1 MDSNRRWDFLLAPC
15 VSSELLKKNV
25 NESHVERI
33 KMENKGNLFET
44 VKIKKNINN
53 KEFDEKR
60 VVMVILVE
68 FIIIEKFIKA
78 I

>member
-1 MDSNRRWDFLLAPC
+1 MLAPC

-33 KMENKGNLFET
+33 KIENKGNLFET

-68 FIIIEKFIKA
+68 FIIIEKFVKA

>member
-1 MDSNRRWDFLLAPC
+1 MLAPC

-33 KMENKGNLFET
+33 KIENKGNLFET
-44 VKIKKNINN
+44 VKIKKNIN

-68 FIIIEKFIKA
+68 FIIIEKFVKA

>member
-33 KMENKGNLFET
+33 KIENKGNLFET
-44 VKIKKNINN
+44 VKMKKDINN
-53 KEFDEKR
+53 KEVDEKQ
-60 VVMVILVE
+60 VVMAIFVE
-68 FIIIEKFIKA
+68 FIIVEKFVKA

>member
-1 MDSNRRWDFLLAPC
+1 MLAPC

-33 KMENKGNLFET
+33 KIENKGNLFET